1 MGCYKDDG
9 LAVSKLTKKQTEA
22 VKKKMCATFR
32 KFGLEITI
40 EANKKTV
47 QFLDVEFDLEKDI
60 FKPYLK
66 PGDSPLYVNSKSNH
80 PPSILKNIPKSIN
93 RRLSNLS
100 SNEQVFKSVAP
111 KYQEALDK
119 AGYKFKLTFKPQ
131 ETRKPSKKLI

>member
-40 EANKKTV
+40 SQNKTV
-47 QFLDVEFDLEKDI
+47 QFLDVEFDLKKNI

-66 PGDSPLYVNSKSNH
+66 PGDSPLYVN
-80 PPSILKNIPKSIN
+80 
-93 RRLSNLS
+93 
-100 SNEQVFKSVAP
+100 
-111 KYQEALDK
+111 
-119 AGYKFKLTFKPQ
+119 
-131 ETRKPSKKLI
+131 